1 MEEKSVL
8 AVQSSSDGVDSM
20 VITRREN
27 KRDVIWFVLLKV
39 F

>member
-1 MEEKSVL
+1 
-8 AVQSSSDGVDSM
+8 M

-39 F
+39 FWREVGFKQRMG